1 MLTLRLTIDIHRVPK
16 VELNGTPS
24 SDIESSKMYLTLT
37 SIVQNLFNSGFEAPQ
52 VKSLDDEDHTYIRG
66 DIVDRG
72 PCPGLN
78 ALANQGFL
86 YSPSSWECF
95 EGRCTDV

>member
-1 MLTLRLTIDIHRVPK
+1 
-16 VELNGTPS
+16 
-24 SDIESSKMYLTLT
+24 MYLTLT
-37 SIVQNLFNSGFEAPQ
+37 NV
-52 VKSLDDEDHTYIRG
+52 VKNIFTSSSHAGGKKTPESPSSEDHVYIRG

-86 YSPSSWECF
+86 Y
-95 EGRCTDV
+95 